1 MEKNIFR
8 LLSHLDFKD
17 AASRLAGWS
26 AVMVT
31 ILFFVLPAF
40 GQKEVVDRIVAVVG
54 DEVILESDLSVRLQ
68 AAVLQNQVDQN
79 DPNLKRNVL
88 EAMIN
93 EKLILAQAVLDSIII
108 SDDEVNQ
115 LLDSRIKQLIQQYG
129 SEQRLEQAAG
139 MSLAKLKRDVKEEWR
154 KQLMASRLQEKKF
167 ADVYVSRRDAEE
179 FFSVYRDSLPVVP
192 EEFELSHIFIVPKAS
207 AEAKQIAHNKAKA
220 LYDSLKAGADFAEL
234 AKRYSED
241 IATGKNGGDLGLVRR
256 GEFIKE
262 FAEVAFSLPERQ
274 ISSPVETAF
283 GYHLMQVLERRG
295 EAIHVRHILIKV
307 GKTQADDDSTIAF
320 LKRLKQQTLAET
332 LVSTNA
338 VTDKFAEFAKKYSQD
353 DETKAMGGDLGS
365 LDASNLAP
373 DFLASVKELTRGEIS
388 DPVKV
393 TSATSYGYHIVY
405 LRNRIPTHKMSLQD
419 DWKRIEQYAL
429 LYKRNKEY
437 AKWIGEIKKNVHW
450 EMRL

>member
-1 MEKNIFR
+1 MEKNIFW

-17 AASRLAGWS
+17 AVSRLSGWS

-31 ILFFVLPAF
+31 MLFFVLPAF

-54 DEVILESDLSVRLQ
+54 DEVILESDLSVRVQ

-139 MSLAKLKRDVKEEWR
+139 MPLVKLKRDVKEEWR
-154 KQLMASRLQEKKF
+154 KQLMVNRLQEKKF
-167 ADVYVSRRDAEE
+167 ADVQVSRRDVEE

-207 AEAKQIAHNKAKA
+207 AEARQIAHNKAKA

-241 IATGKNGGDLGLVRR
+241 IATGKNGGDLGSGTPR
-256 GEFIKE
+256 GVHQGVCRSSLC
-262 FAEVAFSLPERQ
+262 VARTADFEPGRDSLRLPSNSGPGAKRGGNPRP
-274 ISSPVETAF
+274 S
-283 GYHLMQVLERRG
+283 HLDQG
-295 EAIHVRHILIKV
+295 W
-307 GKTQADDDSTIAF
+307 Q
-320 LKRLKQQTLAET
+320 
-332 LVSTNA
+332 
-338 VTDKFAEFAKKYSQD
+338 
-353 DETKAMGGDLGS
+353 
-365 LDASNLAP
+365 DAS
-373 DFLASVKELTRGEIS
+373 
-388 DPVKV
+388 
-393 TSATSYGYHIVY
+393 
-405 LRNRIPTHKMSLQD
+405 
-419 DWKRIEQYAL
+419 
-429 LYKRNKEY
+429 
-437 AKWIGEIKKNVHW
+437 
-450 EMRL
+450 